1 MAREEQPGSPMIHK
15 CYTRGMLCGRTHGI
29 LLRSVGWLL
38 LVAAPLNLLPA
49 QEGAAPKGVVDL
61 NGHAVDPFHRTS
73 GKVIV
78 LVFVRTDCP
87 IANRYAPTI
96 QEISAKYKNGAEFYL
111 VYPVPSETSQQ
122 VKKHLNEYGYQLTA
136 LRDSDYQL
144 VKRAETRVTPEAA
157 VFSAEGKLLYHGR
170 INDWYTEFGR
180 SRQVPTT
187 KELSDAV
194 AAAIANR
201 PVVLATVPAVGCFL
215 PDRP

>member
-1 MAREEQPGSPMIHK
+1 
-15 CYTRGMLCGRTHGI
+15 MLCGRTHEI
-29 LLRSVGWLL
+29 LLRCVALSM
-38 LVAAPLNLLPA
+38 LVAAPLSMLRA
-49 QEGAAPKGVVDL
+49 QRNAAPKGVVDL

-96 QEISAKYKNGAEFYL
+96 QEVSAKYKNGAEFYL
-111 VYPVPSETSQQ
+111 VYPVPTETSEQ
-122 VKKHLNEYGYQLTA
+122 VKKHLKEYGYQLTA

-157 VFSAEGKLLYHGR
+157 VFSADGKLLYHGR
-170 INDWYTEFGR
+170 INDWYAEFGR
-180 SRQVPTT
+180 SRRAPTT
-187 KELSDAV
+187 EELSDAV

-201 PVVLATVPAVGCFL
+201 PVAVATAPAVGCFL

>member
-1 MAREEQPGSPMIHK
+1 MF
-15 CYTRGMLCGRTHGI
+15 CGRTHEI
-29 LLRSVGWLL
+29 LLRSVASLL
-38 LVAAPLNLLPA
+38 LLAASPSWLRA
-49 QEGAAPKGVVDL
+49 QGGAAPKGVVDL

-73 GKVIV
+73 RKVIV

-157 VFSAEGKLLYHGR
+157 VFSSDGKLLYHGR
-170 INDWYTEFGR
+170 INDWYAEFGR
-180 SRQVPTT
+180 SRRAPTT
-187 KELSDAV
+187 EELSDAV

-201 PVVLATVPAVGCFL
+201 PVAVATAPAVGCFL